1 VVTILS
7 RFTGEIHTRER
18 TSEAV
23 RNTSQAV
30 LETSHVMT
38 SGWKLEKL
46 AKSGWMETTV
56 VVAIPP
62 PIG

>member
-1 VVTILS
+1 
-7 RFTGEIHTRER
+7 
-18 TSEAV
+18 
-23 RNTSQAV
+23 
-30 LETSHVMT
+30 MT

-62 PIG
+62 PIGRAIVRNK

>member
-1 VVTILS
+1 
-7 RFTGEIHTRER
+7 
-18 TSEAV
+18 
-23 RNTSQAV
+23 
-30 LETSHVMT
+30 MT

-62 PIG
+62 PIGWAIVRNK